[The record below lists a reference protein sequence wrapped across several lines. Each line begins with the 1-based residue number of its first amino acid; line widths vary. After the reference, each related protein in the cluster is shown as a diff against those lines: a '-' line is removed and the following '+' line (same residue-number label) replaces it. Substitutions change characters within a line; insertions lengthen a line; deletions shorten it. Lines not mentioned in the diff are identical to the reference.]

1 VNLDYAIL
9 VVEDLD
15 AAVAFYRDVIGF
27 PLQHQRGPYAQ
38 FATGTTRFALYERAA
53 MAATLGVDD
62 PPAFEI
68 GSKVADVDAA
78 FFELLAKG
86 AVPAVEPAD
95 RPWGQRT
102 AYVRDPDGHYV
113 ELAQDL

>member
-1 VNLDYAIL
+1 MNLDYTIL
-9 VVEDLD
+9 VVDDLD
-15 AAVAFYRDVIGF
+15 RAIGF
-27 PLQHQRGPYAQ
+27 YERIVGFELDHRSGPYAQ
-38 FATGTTRFALYERAA
+38 FATGTTRFALYERSA
-53 MAATLGVDD
+53 MAETLGTDD
-62 PPAFEI
+62 PPPFEI
-68 GSKVADVDAA
+68 GCKVKDVNATFAA
-78 FFELLAKG
+78 LVAAG